1 MLEIGGFVATVP
13 ILQKAATISRLY
25 ATSTLSITV
34 APSYVVFVD
43 IRTDDRFF
51 QKYNHIQPN

>member
-1 MLEIGGFVATVP
+1 MPEIGGFFATVP
-13 ILQKAATISRLY
+13 ILQKAATIFRLY
-25 ATSTLSITV
+25 ATCTLSITV
-34 APSYVVFVD
+34 VPSCVVFVD